1 MKKEHF
7 LIFFALGLLFYR
19 ASFTQ
24 TGTWPDGWQYRKIV
38 DIPAVKNIPSVENVA
53 VVDFF
58 GNTAKKDGSD
68 IRILD
73 SQGKEVHFFVVSEG
87 PDDRYEVSFPV
98 EEGRY
103 FIYYGNSEA
112 PEVAYDWRPRRGLL
126 LEVYERKGDDITT
139 TESALAL
146 IENSKN
152 GKLTGRG
159 FRGKIWDGTNPF
171 GPQKD
176 VVKIYSGYFYVTE
189 PADYT
194 FGTSSAGPSYLLVD
208 DRIIASWPGWHG
220 AEPFVSPER
229 TGTVKLQQG
238 LHKLAYYHIGKVS
251 QEIAVAAIRQAGPEN
266 KFIVIPEDFFLPV
279 VRPQSAKTEG
289 SGRKI
294 TAEFGW
300 ENTNYLKRELWELV
314 TLRFSDSSFSET
326 EIMERIWSFGDGQ
339 TGSGKEVYHTYLKK
353 GIYPVLLKIKDRK
366 GNTDEVTLKVL
377 AEQDYSRM
385 TVDPRTYQQ
394 YIDEFSGF
402 SNKKLGNEELFIL
415 AELYKSYD
423 RIEDAYKVYRVLRER
438 NLGADDAFR
447 VSVIAASLAE
457 ETGDYS
463 YAEETYKKILENKP
477 LPDIMLK
484 LAALYLETGKVP
496 EAEAQYGKV
505 LQTKGI
511 SGELMRKAEIGT
523 GDVYRV
529 KGDCKK
535 TSDIYGKLAI
545 SENPVAR
552 GGSYA
557 QAVLYYL
564 KLKDFSTAIEKL
576 GLWAEEIPS
585 AKLDGNWS
593 VLLARAF
600 IIKKDYKKALNE
612 LEIFMKICENV
623 KDNPYYGWALYLTGE
638 SYEGLGDRGKAGDFY
653 RRTAE
658 EYPGS
663 ILYDLASAKLLKK

>member
-1 MKKEHF
+1 
-7 LIFFALGLLFYR
+7 
-19 ASFTQ
+19 
-24 TGTWPDGWQYRKIV
+24 
-38 DIPAVKNIPSVENVA
+38 
-53 VVDFF
+53 
-58 GNTAKKDGSD
+58 
-68 IRILD
+68 
-73 SQGKEVHFFVVSEG
+73 
-87 PDDRYEVSFPV
+87 
-98 EEGRY
+98 
-103 FIYYGNSEA
+103 
-112 PEVAYDWRPRRGLL
+112 
-126 LEVYERKGDDITT
+126 
-139 TESALAL
+139 
-146 IENSKN
+146 
-152 GKLTGRG
+152 
-159 FRGKIWDGTNPF
+159 
-171 GPQKD
+171 
-176 VVKIYSGYFYVTE
+176 
-189 PADYT
+189 
-194 FGTSSAGPSYLLVD
+194 
-208 DRIIASWPGWHG
+208 
-220 AEPFVSPER
+220 
-229 TGTVKLQQG
+229 
-238 LHKLAYYHIGKVS
+238 
-251 QEIAVAAIRQAGPEN
+251 
-266 KFIVIPEDFFLPV
+266 
-279 VRPQSAKTEG
+279 
-289 SGRKI
+289 
-294 TAEFGW
+294 
-300 ENTNYLKRELWELV
+300 
-314 TLRFSDSSFSET
+314 
-326 EIMERIWSFGDGQ
+326 MERIWSFGDGQ

-366 GNTDEVTLKVL
+366 GNTDEVTLRVL
-377 AEQDYSRM
+377 VEQDYSRM

-402 SNKKLGNEELFIL
+402 NNKKLGNEELFIL

-423 RIEDAYKVYRVLRER
+423 RIEDTYKVYRVLRER

-545 SENPVAR
+545 PENPVAR

-564 KLKDFSTAIEKL
+564 KLNDFSTAIEKL